1 MQSPLPTTGQILEAL
16 STVVDPDLKKDLVSL
31 QMVQDVRVDP
41 TGISF
46 TLVLTTPACPLREQI
61 EADCR
66 AALRA
71 AFPGVPVDIR
81 IDARKWEKKE
91 GTGRPDGIGEV
102 IMVLS
107 GKGGVGKSTVAAG
120 LARGLSEL
128 GARVAL
134 LDADVHGPSQPT
146 LWAIRGQR
154 PAVGEGKMK
163 PVDCGGVGV
172 LSLGMLI
179 DEGQPLVWRGP
190 MAGNALRQ
198 LLVDSDWGLVDY
210 LVVDMPPGTGDVHL
224 TLSQLLPDSYAVVV
238 TTPHVLSLADAR
250 KAAAMC
256 VMPSMRI
263 HLLGFVENMSWF
275 TPLPHPDERYF
286 LFGSGGGSALAQEF
300 GAPLL
305 AQLPLLAQVSG
316 DAGNP
321 NSGGSTNQQ
330 GSFDFPLTDK
340 PEWLRS
346 PFRPYF
352 QDLSS
357 QLARTIAVHQSNH
370 PGQGRGPGPADTH
383 RV

>member
-66 AALRA
+66 AALRE
-71 AFPGVPVDIR
+71 AFPGLLVDIR

-91 GTGRPDGIGEV
+91 RTGRPDGIGEV

-120 LARGLSEL
+120 LARGLSDL

-154 PAVGEGKMK
+154 PEVGEGKMK

-275 TPLPHPDERYF
+275 TPLPHPDERYY
-286 LFGSGGGSALAQEF
+286 LFGQGAGSSLAEAF
-300 GAPLL
+300 NVPLL
-305 AQLPLLAQVSG
+305 TQLPLLAHDTDGPPHADSEKSEQQAHAG
-316 DAGNP
+316 DLPVAD
-321 NSGGSTNQQ
+321 T
-330 GSFDFPLTDK
+330 L
-340 PEWLRS
+340 EWQKS
-346 PFRPYF
+346 PYQPYF
-352 QDLSS
+352 EAIAAA
-357 QLARTIAVHQSNH
+357 LARAISVHQASSSELQH
-370 PGQGRGPGPADTH
+370 KPDPL
-383 RV
+383 

>member
-66 AALRA
+66 AALRE
-71 AFPGVPVDIR
+71 AFPGLLVDIR

-91 GTGRPDGIGEV
+91 RTGRPDGIGEV

-120 LARGLSEL
+120 LARGLSDL

-154 PAVGEGKMK
+154 PEVGEGKMK

-275 TPLPHPDERYF
+275 TPLPHPDERYY
-286 LFGSGGGSALAQEF
+286 LFGQGAGSSLAEAF
-300 GAPLL
+300 NVPLL
-305 AQLPLLAQVSG
+305 TQLPLLAHDTDGPPHADSEKSEQQAHPG
-316 DAGNP
+316 DLPVAD
-321 NSGGSTNQQ
+321 T
-330 GSFDFPLTDK
+330 L
-340 PEWLRS
+340 EWQKS
-346 PFRPYF
+346 PYQPYF
-352 QDLSS
+352 EAIAAA
-357 QLARTIAVHQSNH
+357 LARAISVHQASSSELQH
-370 PGQGRGPGPADTH
+370 KPDPL
-383 RV
+383 

>member
-66 AALRA
+66 AALRE
-71 AFPGVPVDIR
+71 AFPGLLVDIR

-91 GTGRPDGIGEV
+91 RTGRPDGIGEV

-120 LARGLSEL
+120 LARGLSDL

-154 PAVGEGKMK
+154 PEVGEGKMK

-275 TPLPHPDERYF
+275 TPLPHPDERYY
-286 LFGSGGGSALAQEF
+286 LFGQGAGSSLAEAF
-300 GAPLL
+300 NVPLL
-305 AQLPLLAQVSG
+305 TQLPLLAHDTDGPPHADSEKSEQQAHPG
-316 DAGNP
+316 DLPVAD
-321 NSGGSTNQQ
+321 T
-330 GSFDFPLTDK
+330 L
-340 PEWLRS
+340 EWQKS
-346 PFRPYF
+346 PYQPYF
-352 QDLSS
+352 EAIAAA
-357 QLARTIAVHQSNH
+357 LARAISVHQASSSELQH
-370 PGQGRGPGPADTH
+370 KPAPL
-383 RV
+383 